1 MSKRFVAKPSY
12 DNPQRLFVEVKDC
25 NRFYIATVAS
35 SERVRRLA
43 KLVLSEVEGCHPYRV
58 IIHERKK

>member
-1 MSKRFVAKPSY
+1 MNKRFVAKPSY
-12 DNPQRLFVEVKDC
+12 DNPQRLFVEIKDC

-43 KLVLSEVEGCHPYRV
+43 TCHPYRV
-58 IIHERKK
+58 IIHERVPARKFGN